1 MKKINNELQNEQDA
15 HICSITGKTYYGF
28 GNNAYPFEG
37 RCSDEANA
45 KYVIPARLLSVSPEM
60 IKEWGIETIKRAVAE
75 KAKQLGWE
83 FPIL

>member
-1 MKKINNELQNEQDA
+1 MKKINIELQNEQDA

-45 KYVIPARLLSVSPEM
+45 KYVIPARIMGVSPEM
-60 IKEWGIETIKRAVAE
+60 IKTWGIEVVKRAVVE
-75 KAKQLGWE
+75 KSKQLGLS
-83 FPIL
+83 F